1 MINEVTHAHL
11 GSIWY
16 HSEPSDIPYSP
27 NQFLGW
33 DFFAPSYSKT
43 ARVMWWAQSAPLVK
57 IGLTELPKSGRAPPS
72 GVPVMEELPRKS
84 ILAPLNTV
92 GKRQA
97 CQIQIGSLV
106 HFKGQTKL
114 TLTVYSTILFYSIL
128 FYSILFYSIFSI
140 F

>member
-1 MINEVTHAHL
+1 MIVIIMGKGSLTFFCYFMLPSKNL
-11 GSIWY
+11 GGKY
-16 HSEPSDIPYSP
+16 
-27 NQFLGW
+27 L
-33 DFFAPSYSKT
+33 
-43 ARVMWWAQSAPLVK
+43 VMWWAQSAPLVK

-114 TLTVYSTILFYSIL
+114 TLTVYSTILFYFFL
-128 FYSILFYSIFSI
+128 QYFR
-140 F
+140 